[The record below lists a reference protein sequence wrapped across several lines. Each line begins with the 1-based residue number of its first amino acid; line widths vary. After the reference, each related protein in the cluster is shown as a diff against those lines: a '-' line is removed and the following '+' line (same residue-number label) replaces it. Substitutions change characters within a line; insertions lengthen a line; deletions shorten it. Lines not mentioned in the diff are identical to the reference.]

1 MKQQTLISEI
11 EHYRHGIAYPYRFTI
26 LLGWFPFW
34 GLHDDSDS
42 LSVKQRMNTFM
53 DMCISNLAVSI
64 NNEANHNCSFYTGIL
79 GILRILDMS

>member
-26 LLGWFPFW
+26 LLARFPFW
-34 GLHDDSDS
+34 GLHNDSDS

-53 DMCISNLAVSI
+53 DMCICNLTVGI
-64 NNEANHNCSFYTGIL
+64 NYETNHDPARTPRRWSGSR
-79 GILRILDMS
+79 G